1 MGSKT
6 LIAGAPQMIP
16 PTRRQIELAH
26 RFMVEGPLD
35 TEWAVSLVL
44 ALKACYHRHT
54 LPMRVTLRDTNFM
67 LEVAID
73 GRIARYTFDKD
84 TNPEQAYSAMLL
96 L

>member
-54 LPMRVTLRDTNFM
+54 LPMKVTLRDTNFM
-67 LEVAID
+67 LEAEIA
-73 GRIARYTFDKD
+73 GRTVCYTFDKD